1 MLDQIQS
8 FVGSLSGQATIAA
21 IVVEA
26 ILRLVKSEKPLSI
39 AYVIADTIKK
49 IGDIASKLGA
59 FLDKI
64 LPQRL
69 K

>member
-1 MLDQIQS
+1 MLVQAQA
-8 FVGSLSGQATIAA
+8 FVNSLSGQATIAA

-26 ILRLVKSEKPLSI
+26 ILRLIKSEKPLSI
-39 AYVIADTIKK
+39 AYVIADSLKK

-59 FLDKI
+59 FADKV